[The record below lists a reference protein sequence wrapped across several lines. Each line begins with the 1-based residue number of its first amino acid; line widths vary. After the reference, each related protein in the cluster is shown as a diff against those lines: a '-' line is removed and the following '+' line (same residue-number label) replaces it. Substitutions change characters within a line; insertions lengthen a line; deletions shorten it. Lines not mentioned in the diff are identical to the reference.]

1 MKNKQEGLLVSNLNG
16 TGSGQ
21 IQHAGHT
28 LSTTLHLQRHHQ
40 GIYKAAHQGMHPQ
53 AVLKKPQALYSEKPM
68 VGNLFYNVDKSIIG
82 ATIND
87 NAMIRSN
94 INQNLQ
100 SNVNN
105 NSYIFAS
112 DSIQYTPRQNN
123 FNAQVS
129 SDGFL
134 DAYTI
139 AHKNNNSAQ
148 PMRKSNM
155 NMVHVQNSYYKGGGV
170 AGPSP
175 IIAHEQDV
183 VINGKNQRQSHQNE
197 SHA

>member
-1 MKNKQEGLLVSNLNG
+1 M
-16 TGSGQ
+16 
-21 IQHAGHT
+21 
-28 LSTTLHLQRHHQ
+28 
-40 GIYKAAHQGMHPQ
+40 
-53 AVLKKPQALYSEKPM
+53 
-68 VGNLFYNVDKSIIG
+68 
-82 ATIND
+82 
-87 NAMIRSN
+87 
-94 INQNLQ
+94 Q

-170 AGPSP
+170 AGPSA
-175 IIAHEQDV
+175 IMTHEQDV
-183 VINGKNQRQSHQNE
+183 VINGKHHHRQIHQNE